1 MNDMSLWVRDTLLM
15 IMFAKGIIRITNGN
29 QYLRDMGYWI
39 PDRCEN
45 CSNKREKEK
54 NGERWKGAVSLGNY
68 TKNHRLLQ
76 SSLLVGFT
84 TLSLLYPPL
93 SLPSW
98 LFNFNFQIFSPCSFG
113 LCNIFNLLYGY
124 MSHTTETFYIFERAK

>member
-1 MNDMSLWVRDTLLM
+1 M
-15 IMFAKGIIRITNGN
+15 IMFAKAVLGLLMAINTWETYGILSSRQMWKTVA
-29 QYLRDMGYWI
+29 
-39 PDRCEN
+39 
-45 CSNKREKEK
+45 NKREKEK

-68 TKNHRLLQ
+68 TKNHRLLK